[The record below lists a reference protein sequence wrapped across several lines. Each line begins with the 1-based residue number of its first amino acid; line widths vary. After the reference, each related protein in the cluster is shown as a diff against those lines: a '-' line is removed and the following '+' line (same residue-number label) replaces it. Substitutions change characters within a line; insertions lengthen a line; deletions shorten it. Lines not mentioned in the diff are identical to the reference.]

1 MNKIFEYFWYILGY
15 DDVGET
21 TATMT
26 PMSMAKIPKNK
37 FFNYVVVN

>member
-1 MNKIFEYFWYILGY
+1 MKKIFEYLWYFLGY
-15 DDVGET
+15 DNVEES